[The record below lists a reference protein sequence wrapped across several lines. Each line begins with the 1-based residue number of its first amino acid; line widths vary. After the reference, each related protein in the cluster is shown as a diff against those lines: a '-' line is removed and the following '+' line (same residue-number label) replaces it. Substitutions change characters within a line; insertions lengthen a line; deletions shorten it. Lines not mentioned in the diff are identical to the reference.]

1 MNWISDRF
9 KRLKPK
15 IKNLFRVKIGP
26 EGKLWENCSCGA
38 VLYKQDLKEDL
49 YVCNKCNKHHHIEP
63 KERFQIFF
71 DDGQYQEIS
80 PMLPAIDD
88 PLLFPSEKSYVKKLK
103 EAREKTGQHDAVML
117 ATGKVNNVYLVSAAF
132 NFLFLGGSVGRAAG
146 EAIITGAEFAYA
158 NKIPYVVFFQSGG
171 MRMFEGAYSL
181 AQMSRMIAGVNSV
194 KQANLPFISVCL
206 DPCYGGTTASIAML
220 GDINIAEVGAR
231 IGFSGRDIIKST
243 IREELSKEFQT
254 ASYIFEKGQLDI
266 VAERKDL
273 RKIISTLLS
282 QMTNKNK
289 TFLSDSQII
298 NEQQQ
303 SPIGTFTSID
313 PTSKTSS

>member
-1 MNWISDRF
+1 MNWITDKF
-9 KRLKPK
+9 KRIKPK

-38 VLYKQDLKEDL
+38 VLYKQDLKENL
-49 YVCNKCNKHHHIEP
+49 YVCTKCNKHHHIEP

-103 EAREKTGQHDAVML
+103 EAREITGQHDTVML

-132 NFLFLGGSVGRAAG
+132 NFKFLGASIGRAAG
-146 EAIITGAEFAYA
+146 EAIITGAEFAYS
-158 NKIPYVVFFQSGG
+158 NKLGYVIFFQSGG
-171 MRMFEGAYSL
+171 MRMYEGALSL
-181 AQMSRMIAGVNSV
+181 SQMPRMIAAINSL
-194 KQANLPFISVCL
+194 KQAQLPFISVCL
-206 DPCYGGTTASIAML
+206 DPTFGGTTASIAML
-220 GDINIAEVGAR
+220 GDVNIAEKGAR
-231 IGFSGRDIIKST
+231 IGFSGKDIIKNT
-243 IREELSKEFQT
+243 IHSDLPPEFQT
-254 ASYIFEKGQLDI
+254 AEYIWEKGQLDI

-282 QMTNKNK
+282 QLTNKNK

-303 SPIGTFTSID
+303 SPIGSVGNID
-313 PTSKTSS
+313 PIAKTSS

>member
-1 MNWISDRF
+1 MNWITDRF
-9 KRLKPK
+9 KRFKPK

-26 EGKLWENCSCGA
+26 SGILWSNCFCGA
-38 VLYKQDLKEDL
+38 VLYKQDLKENL

-103 EAREKTGQHDAVML
+103 EAREKTGQHDSVML

-146 EAIITGAEFAYA
+146 EAIIAGAEFAYA

-243 IREELSKEFQT
+243 IRQELSPEFQT

>member
-1 MNWISDRF
+1 MNWLTKKLDRI
-9 KRLKPK
+9 KPR
-15 IKNLFRVKIGP
+15 IKNLFKIKVGP
-26 EGKLWENCSCGA
+26 EGVLWKNCKCGA
-38 VLYKQDLKEDL
+38 VLYKEDLKTNL
-49 YVCNKCNKHHHIEP
+49 YVCSKCNNHHHIEP
-63 KERFQIFF
+63 KERFAIFF
-71 DDGQYQEIS
+71 DEGQYQEIS

-88 PLLFPSEKSYVKKLK
+88 PLLFPAEKSYVKKLK
-103 EAREKTGQHDAVML
+103 EAREKTGQHDAVMV

-132 NFLFLGGSVGRAAG
+132 NFKFLGGSVGRAAG
-146 EAIITGAEFAYA
+146 EAIITGAEFAYS

-171 MRMFEGAYSL
+171 MRMYEGAYSL
-181 AQMSRMIAGVNSV
+181 ANMSRMIAGVNSV
-194 KQANLPFISVCL
+194 KQANLPFISVCV

-243 IREELSKEFQT
+243 IREELSAEFQS

-273 RKIISTLLS
+273 RKIISTILL

-298 NEQQQ
+298 NDQLQ
-303 SPIGTFTSID
+303 SPLGSINPPTGITS
-313 PTSKTSS
+313 

>member
-1 MNWISDRF
+1 MNWITERF

-15 IKNLFRVKIGP
+15 IKNLFRVKIGAP
-26 EGKLWENCSCGA
+26 GILWTNCICGA
-38 VLYKQDLKEDL
+38 VLYKQDLKENL

>member
-1 MNWISDRF
+1 MNWITERF

-15 IKNLFRVKIGP
+15 IKNLFRVKIG
-26 EGKLWENCSCGA
+26 ESGILWTNCICGA
-38 VLYKQDLKEDL
+38 VLYKQDLKENL

-146 EAIITGAEFAYA
+146 EAIIAGAEFAYA

-171 MRMFEGAYSL
+171 MRMYEGALSL
-181 AQMSRMIAGVNSV
+181 AQMARMIVAVNSV

>member
-1 MNWISDRF
+1 MNWITDRL

-26 EGKLWENCSCGA
+26 SGILWSNCICGA
-38 VLYKQDLKEDL
+38 VLYKQDLKENL

-103 EAREKTGQHDAVML
+103 EAREKTGQHDTVML

-146 EAIITGAEFAYA
+146 EAIIAGAEFAYT

-171 MRMFEGAYSL
+171 MRMYEGALSL
-181 AQMSRMIAGVNSV
+181 AQMARMIAGVNSV

-243 IREELSKEFQT
+243 IREELSPEFQT
-254 ASYIFEKGQLDI
+254 ASHIFEKGQLDI

>member
-1 MNWISDRF
+1 MSWLTDKF
-9 KRLKPK
+9 KRIKPK

-26 EGKLWENCSCGA
+26 SGVLWTSCVCGA
-38 VLYKQDLKEDL
+38 VLYKQDLKENL
-49 YVCNKCNKHHHIEP
+49 YVCNKCHKHHHIEP

-103 EAREKTGQHDAVML
+103 EAREKTGQHDTVML

-132 NFLFLGGSVGRAAG
+132 SFKFLGGSVGRAAG
-146 EAIITGAEFAYA
+146 EAIVTGAEFAYA
-158 NKIPYVVFFQSGG
+158 NKLGYVIFFQSGG
-171 MRMFEGAYSL
+171 MRMFEGALSL
-181 AQMSRMIAGVNSV
+181 AQMSRMVVAINSI
-194 KQANLPFISVCL
+194 KQEKLPFISVLC

-220 GDINIAEVGAR
+220 GDINIAEKGAR
-231 IGFSGRDIIKST
+231 IGFSGKDVIKST
-243 IREELSKEFQT
+243 IRAELPPEFQL
-254 ASYIFEKGQLDI
+254 ANYVHEKGQLDI

-282 QMTNKNK
+282 QLTNKNK

-303 SPIGTFTSID
+303 SPLGTIGSVD
-313 PTSKTSS
+313 PISKTSP

>member
-1 MNWISDRF
+1 MNWLTNKFERI
-9 KRLKPK
+9 KPR
-15 IKNLFRVKIGP
+15 IKNLFKIKIGP
-26 EGKLWENCSCGA
+26 EGTLWKNCKCGT
-38 VLYKQDLKEDL
+38 VLYKEDLKTNL
-49 YVCNKCNKHHHIEP
+49 YVCSKCNDHHHIEP
-63 KERFQIFF
+63 KERFEIFF

-88 PLLFPSEKSYVKKLK
+88 PLLFPVEKSYVRKLK
-103 EAREKTGQHDAVML
+103 EAREMTGQHDAVML

-132 NFLFLGGSVGRAAG
+132 NFKFLGGSVGRASG
-146 EAIITGAEFAYA
+146 EAIIAGAEFAYA

-171 MRMFEGAYSL
+171 MRMYEGALSL
-181 AQMSRMIAGVNSV
+181 AQMARMIAGVNSV

-243 IREELSKEFQT
+243 IRQELSKEFQT

-273 RKIISTLLS
+273 RKIISTLLL

-289 TFLSDSQII
+289 TFLSDNQII

-303 SPIGTFTSID
+303 SPIGTFASID

>member
-1 MNWISDRF
+1 MN
-9 KRLKPK
+9 
-15 IKNLFRVKIGP
+15 
-26 EGKLWENCSCGA
+26 
-38 VLYKQDLKEDL
+38 
-49 YVCNKCNKHHHIEP
+49 
-63 KERFQIFF
+63 
-71 DDGQYQEIS
+71 
-80 PMLPAIDD
+80 
-88 PLLFPSEKSYVKKLK
+88 
-103 EAREKTGQHDAVML
+103 TG
-117 ATGKVNNVYLVSAAF
+117 VSFLAF

-146 EAIITGAEFAYA
+146 EAIIAGAEFAYA

-171 MRMFEGAYSL
+171 MRMYEGALSL
-181 AQMSRMIAGVNSV
+181 AQMARMIVAVNSV

-273 RKIISTLLS
+273 RKIISTILS